1 MLTDSL
7 FQSSNPSYALAFV
20 STAHYCLLE
29 NCFFLY
35 TADEATETDR
45 CTDVNKH
52 GNAFLFGKVAPVGAE
67 SSDRRHSSVIVSV
80 VLCTGDVRARRSV
93 SVHVEV

>member
-1 MLTDSL
+1 MPSQTSAQLTI
-7 FQSSNPSYALAFV
+7 V
-20 STAHYCLLE
+20 CWKTA
-29 NCFFLY
+29 FLY

-67 SSDRRHSSVIVSV
+67 SGDRRHSSVIVSV
-80 VLCTGDVRARRSV
+80 VLCAGDVRARRSV
-93 SVHVEV
+93 SVHV